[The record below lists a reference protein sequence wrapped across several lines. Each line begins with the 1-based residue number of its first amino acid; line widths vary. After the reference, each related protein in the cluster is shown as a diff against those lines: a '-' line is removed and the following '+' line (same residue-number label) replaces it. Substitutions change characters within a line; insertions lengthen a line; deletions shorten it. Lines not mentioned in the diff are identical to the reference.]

1 MNELVVQKGG
11 GTQVPQIQGF
21 NFFDPEQFATMQ
33 RMSNM
38 FSSSELVPDMYKAV
52 YKPIPQNAN
61 EDVIKAVSAENDHAK
76 NKAIANCMI
85 ALEIAGRIGASP
97 LMVMQNLVIIYG
109 RPTWSSKFLIGTV
122 NTCGRF
128 NPLQYEITNKGM
140 VGMVD
145 YVDYV
150 WDSSSR
156 TKKPVQKTFD
166 GTKIPNLECVAFTTS
181 RGSDKILRSS
191 PISIELAIKEGWYT
205 KNGSKWQT
213 MPEQMLRYRAAS
225 FWTNAYAPEISM
237 GMRTTEEVQDI
248 EDVTF
253 EELSS
258 TPKDEI
264 REQANKGR
272 ISMGNVEDVA
282 DEDPEPSKE
291 TPKAEDP
298 QLEKEESKTPDQ
310 KPLAPGF

>member
-1 MNELVVQKGG
+1 MNELAVQKGS
-11 GTQVPQIQGF
+11 GTQMPQIQGF

-38 FSSSELVPDMYKAV
+38 FASSELVPDMYKAQ
-52 YKPIPQNAN
+52 YAPIPGGATEDMANA
-61 EDVIKAVSAENDHAK
+61 IKANNEHSK

-150 WDSSSR
+150 YDSSS
-156 TKKPVQKTFD
+156 KKKNPVQKTFD
-166 GTKIPNLECVAFTTS
+166 GTKVPNLECVAFTTAK
-181 RGSDKILRSS
+181 GSDKVLKSS

-225 FWTNAYAPEISM
+225 FWTNAYAPELSM

-248 EDVTF
+248 EDVTY
-253 EELSS
+253 EDLSDA
-258 TPKDEI
+258 PKDEI
-264 REQANKGR
+264 QREANKGK
-272 ISMGNVEDVA
+272 ISMGGVDDIA
-282 DEDPEPSKE
+282 DEGIETAKGDQRKDVPQSKE
-291 TPKAEDP
+291 
-298 QLEKEESKTPDQ
+298 EESKAPEQ
-310 KPLAPGF
+310 SPLAPGF